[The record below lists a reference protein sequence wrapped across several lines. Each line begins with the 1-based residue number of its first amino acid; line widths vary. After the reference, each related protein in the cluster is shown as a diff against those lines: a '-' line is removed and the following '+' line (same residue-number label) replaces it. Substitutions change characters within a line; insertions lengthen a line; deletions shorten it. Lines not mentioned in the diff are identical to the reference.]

1 MNKKTKKP
9 ASQKTSGRARKPSA
23 TPLSKSSRFMEVYHA
38 LAIRAGRAMIVC
50 DSSGRLLSCNPK
62 AYELFGYSQ
71 EPGSLPMPADVFK
84 LIKPAEVRRL
94 RSLLDDIQEKK
105 RVEDG
110 LFRLRTA
117 TNAVRYGEI
126 SATTIPT
133 RSRRQEEVIL
143 EIRDVTNEI
152 KMKQSLQQSE
162 QKYRMLAEAAQDFIF
177 IIDRKDRVR
186 YVNPTGTRHLGK
198 PVEQVVGKKRSIL
211 FPPET
216 SRRQKMSLDRVF
228 REGISLYAENALE
241 YAQSSIWLGTWLVP
255 LFNTKKKVHQVL
267 GISRNITDRIQ
278 AAQRADKITQRYKD
292 IIERSIDGY
301 FFVDPQGR
309 FLNCNPAL
317 EKILGYSRDEIMS
330 EGVIMSRL
338 SPMDLQD
345 GHFYFTRALAGEMM
359 SPAEI
364 IFPRKDGRLICVSF
378 HFRRVMQDGRVLG
391 VEGFTRDITE
401 QKANLAALQASEARY
416 RSLFDSIP
424 YEAFSLTVDGTVQE
438 ANRLFTGNWGDA
450 VGRLLLLVVEDAGV
464 SGLYK
469 NLIKKVL
476 ESKEPQ
482 HDIFSIIR
490 QEEKVYYSTMISPIL
505 TSEGELIGMVGMNIN
520 TTAQMINL
528 ARLRRLSM
536 RLVEVQEDERTHIAR
551 EIHDSM
557 GQYLTA
563 LQMEIGALSN
573 ECHEADDRVISLL
586 NSAKS
591 TINEAIR
598 VGRSLV
604 QTLRTPV
611 LDDFGLEAASKDY
624 VEEFK
629 NKWNIR
635 IVFKSYNAANLLSR
649 EVETTLFRVLQEACL
664 NVLKYAQTD
673 LIEIRLKR
681 MKNRVTLSVRDYG
694 VGFEPGR
701 PGLRE
706 TGHFGLLAMQE
717 RIELMDGRFRLL
729 SKPDSGTLIVALIPL
744 RDKEPA

>member
-1 MNKKTKKP
+1 MSDSTKEVLATFFGDESFPVEWKDEEEKKLFWFFDDNHVAMPISPMYFSLHGWWGPTLDYMCRRFGFPIGQAWNGKRINGYLYSAITPRDPKEAGLIGPYYGWIMNTYAENFLEWWQKRYIPEILRNFEYIDSFPVET
-9 ASQKTSGRARKPSA
+9 ASLQE
-23 TPLSKSSRFMEVYHA
+23 LMVY
-38 LAIRAGRAMIVC
+38 LEEAI
-50 DSSGRLLSCNPK
+50 
-62 AYELFGYSQ
+62 
-71 EPGSLPMPADVFK
+71 
-84 LIKPAEVRRL
+84 
-94 RSLLDDIQEKK
+94 DIQE
-105 RVEDG
+105 RH
-110 LFRLRTA
+110 FRLHWILNLAQFQSSMDFQGVANEVVPGIDGAILGRIL
-117 TNAVRYGEI
+117 I
-126 SATTIPT
+126 SIDDRNWEAIENLWKLK
-133 RSRRQEEVIL
+133 EEAKANKELKAIFDSGDTSSVIL
-143 EIRDVTNEI
+143 
-152 KMKQSLQQSE
+152 
-162 QKYRMLAEAAQDFIF
+162 
-177 IIDRKDRVR
+177 
-186 YVNPTGTRHLGK
+186 P
-198 PVEQVVGKKRSIL
+198 
-211 FPPET
+211 
-216 SRRQKMSLDRVF
+216 
-228 REGISLYAENALE
+228 
-241 YAQSSIWLGTWLVP
+241 
-255 LFNTKKKVHQVL
+255 
-267 GISRNITDRIQ
+267 
-278 AAQRADKITQRYKD
+278 
-292 IIERSIDGY
+292 
-301 FFVDPQGR
+301 
-309 FLNCNPAL
+309 
-317 EKILGYSRDEIMS
+317 
-330 EGVIMSRL
+330 
-338 SPMDLQD
+338 
-345 GHFYFTRALAGEMM
+345 
-359 SPAEI
+359 
-364 IFPRKDGRLICVSF
+364 
-378 HFRRVMQDGRVLG
+378 
-391 VEGFTRDITE
+391 
-401 QKANLAALQASEARY
+401 ALQASEARY